1 MSKEEEIGVQIK
13 TTEFWLSYFC
23 CTELPKKVR
32 RKMEQHISEWKR
44 QKDVG
49 RKHKKV

>member
-1 MSKEEEIGVQIK
+1 MTKEEEIGMQIK
-13 TTEFWLSYFC
+13 TTQFWLDYFC

-32 RKMEQHISEWKR
+32 RKMEQHIIEWTN
-44 QKDVG
+44 VS